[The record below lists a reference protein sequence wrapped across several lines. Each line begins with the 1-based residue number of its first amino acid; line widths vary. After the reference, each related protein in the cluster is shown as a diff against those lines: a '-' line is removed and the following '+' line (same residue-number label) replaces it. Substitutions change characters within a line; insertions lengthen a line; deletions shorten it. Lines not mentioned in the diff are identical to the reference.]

1 MSFLSKRKSLALV
14 SSVVLAILFIII
26 VAIMATYSYISQKNA
41 YLEDMTGTA
50 RTLGLVTNARAG
62 LIHTATEQL
71 KDDKVTGSQEFSDL
85 EIQLMSMDANA
96 SIKNTYLMLPDKVE
110 KNGKTYLTMLQGSY
124 SMTEAGFTP
133 GTPYELTDE
142 FRKGYDIVQKEGFA
156 QLQPYNDDMGS
167 WQTYLVAIKDSSSNT
182 VGLFAIDF
190 DYGMVQ
196 DDLNRLL
203 WTSIGI
209 GLILTVLA
217 IGIIVLLIR
226 IVTRPLKHLSEVA
239 ALAAKGDL
247 TVTLPV
253 TNNNEIG
260 RASNAFNGMIM
271 SLRQLAYQI
280 RTTAS
285 EVAGSSVTMQES
297 AEQTSR
303 ATEEVSEAIQ
313 DVAEGADTQ
322 LQSFQ
327 ECQRAMNEM
336 TVGIQ
341 RIAESS
347 SNVSEL
353 ALDASELA
361 NAGDTVISR
370 TVSQM
375 QMIETNVTET
385 SAVMQEL
392 EQMNSQI
399 GAILDMIGDVA
410 NQTNLLAL
418 NASIEAARAGE
429 HGKGFAVVANE
440 IRKLAERSKESSE
453 QISTILSGIKGRTDE
468 AAASLE
474 KAAEGAREGSNV
486 SRQAG
491 ESFRSIMEAIR
502 QVSSQVQ
509 EVSAASE
516 QMSAGSQ
523 QIAASLDQLE
533 HIAEAS
539 SVQSQRVAAASEE
552 QLASMQE
559 VASSSA
565 QLRSLADNL
574 NKAVGT
580 FKTE

>member
-1 MSFLSKRKSLALV
+1 MSFFKKRKSLALV
-14 SSVVLAILFIII
+14 SSVVLAMLFIIVI
-26 VAIMATYSYISQKNA
+26 AVMSSYSYISQKKS
-41 YLEDMTGTA
+41 YQRDMEGTA
-50 RTLGLVTNARAG
+50 RTLGVVTNSRTALINTAKERLAAG
-62 LIHTATEQL
+62 TVEGAPEFTEI
-71 KDDKVTGSQEFSDL
+71 
-85 EIQLMSMDANA
+85 EIYLMSMDTNA
-96 SIKNTYLMLPDKVE
+96 TIKNTYLMLPDKVE
-110 KNGKTYLTMLQGSY
+110 KDGKTSLTMLQGSFGI
-124 SMTEAGFTP
+124 TQAGYTP
-133 GTPYELTDE
+133 GHPYELSAE
-142 FRKGYDIVQKEGFA
+142 YLRGYEDVQKNGFA
-156 QLQPYNDDMGS
+156 QLKPYKDDMGT
-167 WQTYLVAIKDSSSNT
+167 WLTYLVAIKDSSNNT
-182 VGLFAIDF
+182 VGLFGIDF
-190 DYGMVQ
+190 DYGLVEK
-196 DDLNRLL
+196 DLNRLL
-203 WTSIGI
+203 WTSIFI
-209 GLILTVLA
+209 GLLCTAVA
-217 IGIIVLLIR
+217 IGLVVLLIR
-226 IVTRPLKHLSEVA
+226 LVTRPIKHLSEVA

-253 TNNNEIG
+253 TNDNEIG
-260 RASNAFNGMIM
+260 RASTAFNEMILG
-271 SLRQLAYQI
+271 LRQLAGQI
-280 RTTAS
+280 RTTSS
-285 EVAGSSVTMQES
+285 EVAASSVTMQDS

-336 TVGIQ
+336 TIGIQ

-361 NAGDTVISR
+361 TAGDAVINR

-375 QMIETNVTET
+375 QMIESNVTET

-429 HGKGFAVVANE
+429 HGKGFAVVAHE

-453 QISTILSGIKGRTDE
+453 QISTILGGIKGRTDE

-474 KAAEGAREGSNV
+474 KAAEGAREGSAV

-491 ESFRSIMEAIR
+491 ESFRLIMEAIR
-502 QVSSQVQ
+502 QVSTQVQ

-516 QMSAGSQ
+516 QMSAGSE

-533 HIAEAS
+533 HIAES
-539 SVQSQRVAAASEE
+539 SSSQAQRVAAASEE

-559 VASSSA
+559 IASSSA
-565 QLRSLADNL
+565 QLRNLATGL
-574 NKAVGT
+574 NQAVGT